1 MLVELFSLDVDIC
14 SDNVSFFLTHDQLLL
29 QYFDECT
36 GLQYLV
42 LFNRTLILYQSVR
55 CLEFL
60 DQLAVFIVFVT
71 QILENIL
78 C

>member
-14 SDNVSFFLTHDQLLL
+14 TDNVSFFLSHDQLLL
-29 QYFDECT
+29 QYFDECAS
-36 GLQYLV
+36 LQYFAL
-42 LFNRTLILYQSVR
+42 LNRTLILYQSVR

-60 DQLAVFIVFVT
+60 DQLAVFIIFVT
-71 QILENIL
+71 QILENVL